1 MWGEGFL
8 LCHSHVSVAVNTTAC
23 LPPRGSS
30 LLSWECL
37 VSCRVRCLPG
47 FLCAHGPFDE
57 TQKQVLETKTRED
70 CPEGIFVFLPCDQV
84 IF

>member
-30 LLSWECL
+30 LQSWECL
-37 VSCRVRCLPG
+37 VSCRVRCLPD

-57 TQKQVLETKTRED
+57 TQKQVLETKPEKIVLKESLFS
-70 CPEGIFVFLPCDQV
+70 CPV
-84 IF
+84 IK

>member
-47 FLCAHGPFDE
+47 FLCARGPFE
-57 TQKQVLETKTRED
+57 ARPKKIVLKESLLS
-70 CPEGIFVFLPCDQV
+70 CPV
-84 IF
+84 IK